1 MTLLSL
7 FKNKKIK
14 SLEELIREKNLL
26 MLKLPINKQKEAEER
41 WQREYKY
48 YESIAIKTED
58 FFQRDNYEFAN
69 RGLRAYSRKK

>member
-26 MLKLPINKQKEAEER
+26 MSKLPMTKQEEAEER

-48 YESIAIKTED
+48 YKSIAIRTED
-58 FFQRDNYEFAN
+58 FFQRDSYEFAN
-69 RGLRAYSRKK
+69 RGLRSYLRKK